1 MPNIARVTDIAVN
14 PVDVHGKPCCPHPV
28 AGPGMVG
35 GSTVM
40 VEGMNPMRIG
50 DMGVHAA
57 CCGPNAWV
65 VGSGSG
71 TVYVMNIGVAR
82 IGDITIHCGGV
93 GALVSGAARTQA
105 GGVNGDRAS
114 ELGMPAL

>member
-50 DMGVHAA
+50 DMGAHAA

-105 GGVNGDRAS
+105 G
-114 ELGMPAL
+114 